1 MIALIELGTER
12 KPCLRKYSIVAEDF
26 HRCASSKQRVPSYSS
41 QYLGISEIT
50 QMGVFAEGKLIS
62 IYCMSIK

>member
-41 QYLGISEIT
+41 QYLGISENNPNGCFRRGQID
-50 QMGVFAEGKLIS
+50 QYILHEH
-62 IYCMSIK
+62 